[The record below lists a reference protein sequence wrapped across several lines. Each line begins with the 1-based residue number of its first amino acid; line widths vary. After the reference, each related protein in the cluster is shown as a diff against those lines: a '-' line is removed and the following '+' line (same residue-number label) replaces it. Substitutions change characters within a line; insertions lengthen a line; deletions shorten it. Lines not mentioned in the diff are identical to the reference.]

1 MATTNIITKG
11 LTVTPQTGVENAI
24 TFDLD
29 LKFKKHPIKYSVQ
42 HVKDITA
49 INRALSHLFFTR
61 PGERLYDVDFG
72 IGLQD
77 YLFDLN
83 NFLTKD
89 SLSSLVY
96 SQINN
101 YEPRINVIDFSFTPV
116 QNQFDSGYHELT
128 VNLDYSL
135 RSNPEIVTTYEKT
148 LKRIR

>member
-11 LTVTPQTGVENAI
+11 LTLTPQTGVENAI

-72 IGLQD
+72 IGLQEEFIKFD
-77 YLFDLN
+77 QYLVH
-83 NFLTKD
+83 K
-89 SLSSLVY
+89 SLSFKFL
-96 SQINN
+96 I
-101 YEPRINVIDFSFTPV
+101 
-116 QNQFDSGYHELT
+116 
-128 VNLDYSL
+128 
-135 RSNPEIVTTYEKT
+135 T
-148 LKRIR
+148 LFCLG